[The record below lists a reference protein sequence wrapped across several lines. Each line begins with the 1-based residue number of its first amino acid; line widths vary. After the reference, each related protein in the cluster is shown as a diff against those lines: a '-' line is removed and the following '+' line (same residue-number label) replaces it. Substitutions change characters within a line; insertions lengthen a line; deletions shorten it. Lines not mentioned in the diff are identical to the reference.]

1 METFSKQRDT
11 DEQNVSALER
21 KIDQLEHQ
29 LIETQ
34 ESLQSET
41 AQKLSLQTKIRN
53 LENDLVNLTEQ
64 QEEQQHMRNSVDK
77 EVISLKQQLSEARKK
92 INDDISQQY
101 EELKKKHLKEVEN
114 LQKQITESESS
125 KERSERAKKKFQE
138 EVEDLNIELNSVRT
152 TSREFEKKQ
161 RRFEQ
166 QVAEAQASLQKCMLE
181 RDAHAQESRD
191 RETKILSLNNELEEI
206 RERFAETERIK
217 RELQLD
223 LDELVG
229 LFILFFF

>member
-1 METFSKQRDT
+1 M
-11 DEQNVSALER
+11 ER
-21 KIDQLEHQ
+21 KNDQFEQQ

-34 ESLQSET
+34 ELLQDET
-41 AQKLSLQTKIRN
+41 GQKLSFQMKVRN
-53 LENDLVNLTEQ
+53 LENDLVNSAEQ
-64 QEEQQHMRNSVDK
+64 QEEQQQLFEAMEK
-77 EVISLKQQLSEARKK
+77 EVLSLKNQLTDARKR
-92 INDDISQQY
+92 INDDITQQY
-101 EELKKKHLKEVEN
+101 EELKKKHQKELETQ
-114 LQKQITESESS
+114 QKLLAEAESA

-152 TSREFEKKQ
+152 ASREFEKRQ

-181 RDAHAQESRD
+181 RDGHAQESRD

-206 RERFAETERIK
+206 RQRLHDTEKIK

-223 LDELVG
+223 LDELV
-229 LFILFFF
+229 IFFK